1 MKKTKNFI
9 LTMLLTLPI
18 LLSAQQTV
26 HIGDILCTDGSTV
39 RINEFPSSGKTAMG
53 VVYYV
58 APSGQ
63 NGLAVN
69 LYDDEVNTPFGGYGD
84 DFPLPDIDESR
95 KAIYDFDGYY
105 NTEILRNMYGGAYS
119 YPAPWSVDFENDW
132 YLPAAGELR
141 LLYNQILVVN
151 NSLAAIGAT
160 PLYENTDNY
169 WSSTERTPYHMHD
182 MARNGNLGNYTKTPC
197 NNALVGVRSIRSFS
211 ANSTESPIGETIVN
225 EDGSKGIIFYVNSE
239 EKSYWMVA
247 LNDAPSIHPWGDQTD
262 SPLPN
267 HQPEVLFNL
276 LTDNNGL
283 SNTSTLRNYQNN
295 NSYAAFQVDFEN
307 GWYLPSAG
315 QLSKLYGVLPLIED
329 SIIRA
334 GGASMNYD
342 LYWTSTEYDEEMA
355 WGVDYGSPGQY
366 GGFSVKTNKS
376 THAYIRAIHDFD
388 PYALQPIVGE
398 ITIPETICT
407 GSSLDLQTPNTQ
419 HATRQGWQIAADED
433 FTDYQAYN
441 GEALDESFDGW
452 YLRYFVSNF
461 LGTVY
466 SNAVQISVLPVN
478 MTSFDISSCNSYS
491 WNGETYTASGDY
503 EQIFDAHNGCDSIVT
518 LHLTITPS
526 VSYDFMIS
534 TCVSFIWNGTE
545 YNESGDYEQ
554 TFTSSTGCDSI
565 VTMHLT
571 IEPAINL
578 ELMVNACD
586 SYIWNGTEYFES
598 GDFIRTFTT
607 PHGCDS
613 IVTLHLTLNPSVSYD
628 FMISTCDS
636 YIWNGTE
643 YSESGDYK
651 QTFTSSTGCDSIV
664 TLHLTI
670 ETFDEMQAIEGD
682 TEVDSYLTPNSVFV
696 QSGFMSGSI
705 YQWSIEPAEAG
716 SIIGSGN
723 TVIVNWAPEIKGNA
737 TLTVNI
743 SNACGEGNNAI
754 TVNVKSTFDV
764 SENSINAKLY
774 PNPTSGDINI
784 EVPGMQHIT
793 ITNTLGQTVVD
804 MELEADTTSISMAQY
819 GRGLYLIRIQTR
831 NGSCTKRF
839 WVNH

>member
-1 MKKTKNFI
+1 MKRTKLFI
-9 LTMLLTLPI
+9 LLLTLPI

-119 YPAPWSVDFENDW
+119 YPAPWSVDFENHW

-355 WGVDYGSPGQY
+355 WGVDFGSPGQY
-366 GGFSVKTNKS
+366 GGFSAKTNKS

-419 HATRQGWQIAADED
+419 HATRQGWQMAADAN
-433 FTDYQAYN
+433 FTNCQAYN

-461 LGTVY
+461 LGTAY
-466 SNAVQISVLPVN
+466 SNTVQISVLHTSVS
-478 MTSFDISSCNSYS
+478 SFDINSCGSYTWNDQTYTES
-491 WNGETYTASGDY
+491 GIYQQYFPMPNGCDSIVILHLTIEHEYSTSLNITSCDFFTWNGATYTQSGDY
-503 EQIFDAHNGCDSIVT
+503 EQSFTTQFGCDSIVT
-518 LHLTITPS
+518 LHLTI
-526 VSYDFMIS
+526 
-534 TCVSFIWNGTE
+534 
-545 YNESGDYEQ
+545 
-554 TFTSSTGCDSI
+554 
-565 VTMHLT
+565 
-571 IEPAINL
+571 
-578 ELMVNACD
+578 
-586 SYIWNGTEYFES
+586 
-598 GDFIRTFTT
+598 
-607 PHGCDS
+607 
-613 IVTLHLTLNPSVSYD
+613 NPSTTHE

-643 YSESGDYK
+643 YYESGDYE

-723 TVIVNWAPEIKGNA
+723 TVIVNWSPEFKGDA
-737 TLTVNI
+737 ILTVNV

-754 TVNVKSTFDV
+754 TVNVKNTFDV

-784 EVPGMQHIT
+784 EVPRMQHIT

-804 MELEADTTSISMAQY
+804 MELDADTSSINMAQF
-819 GRGLYLIRIQTR
+819 GTGMYLIRIQTE

-839 WVNH
+839 RVE

>member
-58 APSGQ
+58 DPSGQ
-63 NGLAVN
+63 NSLAVN

-105 NTEILRNMYGGAYS
+105 NTETLRNMFGGAYF

-160 PLYENTDNY
+160 PLYEDTDNY

-211 ANSTESPIGETIVN
+211 ANSTSFPIGETIVN

-283 SNTSTLRNYQNN
+283 SNTSTLRNYQND

-355 WGVDYGSPGQY
+355 WSVDYGSPGQY

-398 ITIPETICT
+398 IAIPETICT

-419 HATRQGWQIAADED
+419 HATRQGWQMAADAN
-433 FTDYQAYN
+433 FTNCQAYN

-466 SNAVQISVLPVN
+466 SNSVQISVLHALVS
-478 MTSFDISSCNSYS
+478 SFDINSCGSYT
-491 WNGETYTASGDY
+491 WNGETYTESGDY
-503 EQIFDAHNGCDSIVT
+503 EQFFPMPNGCDSIVT
-518 LHLTITPS
+518 LHLTIEHE
-526 VSYDFMIS
+526 FS
-534 TCVSFIWNGTE
+534 TTLNITSCDSFTWNGAT
-545 YNESGDYEQ
+545 YTQSGDYEQ
-554 TFTSSTGCDSI
+554 SFTTQFGCDSI

-571 IEPAINL
+571 INPSTTHEFMIST
-578 ELMVNACD
+578 CD

-598 GDFIRTFTT
+598 GDYEQ
-607 PHGCDS
+607 S
-613 IVTLHLTLNPSVSYD
+613 
-628 FMISTCDS
+628 
-636 YIWNGTE
+636 
-643 YSESGDYK
+643 
-651 QTFTSSTGCDSIV
+651 FTSLTGCDSIV

-705 YQWSIEPAEAG
+705 YQWSIEPTEAG

-723 TVIVNWAPEIKGNA
+723 TVIVNWAPEFKGDA
-737 TLTVNI
+737 TLTVNV

-754 TVNVKSTFDV
+754 TVNVKSTFDI
-764 SENSINAKLY
+764 SENSIDAKLY

-804 MELEADTTSISMAQY
+804 MELDADATSINMAQY
-819 GRGLYLIRIQTR
+819 GTGMYLIRIQTS

-839 WVNH
+839 WVK

>member
-1 MKKTKNFI
+1 MKRTKLFI
-9 LTMLLTLPI
+9 LLLTLPI

-355 WGVDYGSPGQY
+355 WGVDFGSPGQY
-366 GGFSVKTNKS
+366 GGFSAKTNKS

-466 SNAVQISVLPVN
+466 SNAVQISVLHALVS
-478 MTSFDISSCNSYS
+478 SFDINSCGSYT
-491 WNGETYTASGDY
+491 WNEETNTESGDY
-503 EQIFDAHNGCDSIVT
+503 EQFFPMPNGCDSIVT
-518 LHLTITPS
+518 LHLTIEHEYSTS
-526 VSYDFMIS
+526 LNITSCDFF
-534 TCVSFIWNGTE
+534 TWNGAT
-545 YNESGDYEQ
+545 YTQSGDYEQ
-554 TFTSSTGCDSI
+554 S
-565 VTMHLT
+565 
-571 IEPAINL
+571 
-578 ELMVNACD
+578 
-586 SYIWNGTEYFES
+586 
-598 GDFIRTFTT
+598 FTT
-607 PHGCDS
+607 QFGCDS
-613 IVTLHLTLNPSVSYD
+613 IVTLHLTINPSTTHE
-628 FMISTCDS
+628 FMINTCDS
-636 YIWNGTE
+636 FIWNGTE
-643 YSESGDYK
+643 YGESGDYE

-670 ETFDEMQAIEGD
+670 ETFEEMQAIEGD
-682 TEVDSYLTPNSVFV
+682 VEVDSYLTPSSIYN
-696 QSGFMSGSI
+696 QPGFMSGST
-705 YQWSIEPAEAG
+705 YQWIIEPVEAG
-716 SIIGSGN
+716 TLTPNGGFVLVNWSPEFIG
-723 TVIVNWAPEIKGNA
+723 TATLKVIV
-737 TLTVNI
+737 
-743 SNACGEGNNAI
+743 SNACGEGENAI
-754 TVNVKSTFDV
+754 NVNVKNTFDV
-764 SENSINAKLY
+764 NESSINAKIY
-774 PNPTSGDINI
+774 PNPTSGNISI
-784 EVPGMQHIT
+784 EVTGMQHIMV
-793 ITNTLGQTVVD
+793 TNTLGQMVFEK
-804 MELEADTTSISMAQY
+804 ELDTDATSLDMAQF
-819 GRGLYLIRIQTR
+819 GKGLYVIRIQTKD
-831 NGSCTKRF
+831 GSCTRRIEVK
-839 WVNH
+839 

>member
-58 APSGQ
+58 DPSGQ
-63 NGLAVN
+63 NSLAVN

-84 DFPLPDIDESR
+84 DFPLPNIDESR

-105 NTEILRNMYGGAYS
+105 NTETLRNMFGGAYF

-160 PLYENTDNY
+160 PLYEDTDNY

-211 ANSTESPIGETIVN
+211 ANSTSFPIGETIVN

-283 SNTSTLRNYQNN
+283 SNTSTLRNYQND

-355 WGVDYGSPGQY
+355 WSVDYGSPGQY

-398 ITIPETICT
+398 IAIPETICT

-466 SNAVQISVLPVN
+466 SNSVQISVLHALVS
-478 MTSFDISSCNSYS
+478 SFDINSCGSYT
-491 WNGETYTASGDY
+491 WNGETYTESGDY
-503 EQIFDAHNGCDSIVT
+503 EQFFPMPNGCDSIVT
-518 LHLTITPS
+518 LHLTIEHE
-526 VSYDFMIS
+526 FS
-534 TCVSFIWNGTE
+534 TTLNITSCDSFTWNGAT
-545 YNESGDYEQ
+545 YTQSGDYEQ
-554 TFTSSTGCDSI
+554 SFTTQFGCDSI

-571 IEPAINL
+571 INPSMTHEFMIST
-578 ELMVNACD
+578 CD

-598 GDFIRTFTT
+598 GDYEQ
-607 PHGCDS
+607 S
-613 IVTLHLTLNPSVSYD
+613 
-628 FMISTCDS
+628 
-636 YIWNGTE
+636 
-643 YSESGDYK
+643 
-651 QTFTSSTGCDSIV
+651 FTSLTGCDSIV

-705 YQWSIEPAEAG
+705 YQWSIEPTEAG

-723 TVIVNWAPEIKGNA
+723 TVIVNWAPEFKGDA
-737 TLTVNI
+737 TLTVNV

-754 TVNVKSTFDV
+754 TVNVKSTFDI
-764 SENSINAKLY
+764 SENSIDAKLY
-774 PNPTSGDINI
+774 PNPTSDKIII
-784 EVPGMQHIT
+784 EAADMQHIT
-793 ITNTLGQTVVD
+793 VMNALGQVIID
-804 MELEADTTSISMAQY
+804 MEVDTDTANIEMAQY
-819 GRGLYLIRIQTR
+819 GTGIYVVRIQTR
-831 NGSCTKRF
+831 TGLCTRRIS
-839 WVNH
+839 VE

>member
-53 VVYYV
+53 VVYHIDN
-58 APSGQ
+58 SGQ
-63 NGLAVN
+63 SGLAVN
-69 LYDDEVNTPFGGYGD
+69 LHDDEVNTPFGGYGD

-105 NTEILRNMYGGAYS
+105 NTEILRNMYGGAYF

-211 ANSTESPIGETIVN
+211 ANSTSFPIGETIVN

-295 NSYAAFQVDFEN
+295 NSYAAFQVDFGN

-334 GGASMNYD
+334 GGSSMNYD

-376 THAYIRAIHDFD
+376 TLAYIRAIRDFD
-388 PYALQPIVGE
+388 PNALQPIVGE
-398 ITIPETICT
+398 IAIPETICT
-407 GSSLDLQTPNTQ
+407 GNSLDLQTPNTQ
-419 HATRQGWQIAADED
+419 HATRQGWQMAADAN
-433 FTDYQAYN
+433 FTNCQAYN

-461 LGTVY
+461 LETVY
-466 SNAVQISVLPVN
+466 SNTVQISVLHASVS
-478 MTSFDISSCNSYS
+478 SFDIHSCGSYTWNS
-491 WNGETYTASGDY
+491 ETYTESGDY
-503 EQIFDAHNGCDSIVT
+503 EQFFPMPNGCDSIVTMHLTIEHEFSTTLNITSCDSFTWNGATYTQSGDYEQSFTTQFGCDSIVT
-518 LHLTITPS
+518 LHLTINPS
-526 VSYDFMIS
+526 TTHEFMIS
-534 TCVSFIWNGTE
+534 TCDSYIWNGTE
-545 YNESGDYEQ
+545 YFESGDYEQ

-565 VTMHLT
+565 VTM
-571 IEPAINL
+571 
-578 ELMVNACD
+578 
-586 SYIWNGTEYFES
+586 
-598 GDFIRTFTT
+598 
-607 PHGCDS
+607 
-613 IVTLHLTLNPSVSYD
+613 
-628 FMISTCDS
+628 
-636 YIWNGTE
+636 
-643 YSESGDYK
+643 
-651 QTFTSSTGCDSIV
+651 
-664 TLHLTI
+664 HLTI

-723 TVIVNWAPEIKGNA
+723 TVIVNWSPEFKGNA
-737 TLTVNI
+737 TLTVNV

-754 TVNVKSTFDV
+754 TVNVKNTFDV
-764 SENSINAKLY
+764 NENSINAKLY

-804 MELEADTTSISMAQY
+804 MELEADITSISMAQY

>member
-58 APSGQ
+58 DPSGQ
-63 NGLAVN
+63 NSLAVN

-105 NTEILRNMYGGAYS
+105 NTETLRNMFGGAYF

-160 PLYENTDNY
+160 PLYEDTDNY

-211 ANSTESPIGETIVN
+211 ANSTSFPIGETIVN

-283 SNTSTLRNYQNN
+283 SNTSTLRNYQND

-355 WGVDYGSPGQY
+355 WSVDYGSPGQY

-398 ITIPETICT
+398 IAIPETICT

-419 HATRQGWQIAADED
+419 HATRQGWQMAADAN
-433 FTDYQAYN
+433 FTNCQAYN

-466 SNAVQISVLPVN
+466 SNSVQISVLHALVS
-478 MTSFDISSCNSYS
+478 SFDINSCGSYT
-491 WNGETYTASGDY
+491 WNGETYTESGDY
-503 EQIFDAHNGCDSIVT
+503 EQFFPMPNGCDSIVT
-518 LHLTITPS
+518 LHLTIEHE
-526 VSYDFMIS
+526 FS
-534 TCVSFIWNGTE
+534 TTLNITSCDSFTWNGAT
-545 YNESGDYEQ
+545 YTQSGDYEQ
-554 TFTSSTGCDSI
+554 SFTTQFGCDSI

-571 IEPAINL
+571 INPSMTHEFMIST
-578 ELMVNACD
+578 CD

-598 GDFIRTFTT
+598 GDYEQ
-607 PHGCDS
+607 S
-613 IVTLHLTLNPSVSYD
+613 
-628 FMISTCDS
+628 
-636 YIWNGTE
+636 
-643 YSESGDYK
+643 
-651 QTFTSSTGCDSIV
+651 FTSLTGCDSIV

-705 YQWSIEPAEAG
+705 YQWSIEPTEAG

-723 TVIVNWAPEIKGNA
+723 TVIVNWAPEFKGDA
-737 TLTVNI
+737 TLTVNV

-754 TVNVKSTFDV
+754 TVNVKSTFDI
-764 SENSINAKLY
+764 SENSIDAKLY

-804 MELEADTTSISMAQY
+804 MELDADATSINMAQY
-819 GRGLYLIRIQTR
+819 GTGMYLIRIQTS

-839 WVNH
+839 WVK